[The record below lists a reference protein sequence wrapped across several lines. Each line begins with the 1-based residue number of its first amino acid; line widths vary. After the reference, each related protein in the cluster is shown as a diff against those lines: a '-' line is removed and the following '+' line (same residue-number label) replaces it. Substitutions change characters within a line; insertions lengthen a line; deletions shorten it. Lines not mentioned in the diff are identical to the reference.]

1 MNSSGS
7 TLTRIHSAGGD
18 ARSRRFTV
26 AVERTLFIIKPD
38 ATAKHIV
45 GKILA
50 HVEGKGFSLVEAR
63 YTRLTADQCQEF
75 YAEHVGKPFFP
86 SLVEFMTSGPVLL
99 CCLERDNAVATL
111 REVIGAT
118 DPAQAAEGTI
128 RKLYAESKGRN
139 SVHASDSVAS
149 AQREVRLFFG
159 ATALA
164 H

>member
-1 MNSSGS
+1 
-7 TLTRIHSAGGD
+7 
-18 ARSRRFTV
+18 V
-26 AVERTLFIIKPD
+26 ALERTLFIVKPD
-38 ATAKHIV
+38 ATGRNLV
-45 GKILA
+45 GRILA
-50 HVEGKGFSLVEAR
+50 HVEADGFRIVEAR
-63 YTRLTADQCQEF
+63 FARLTREQCQEF

-99 CCLERDNAVATL
+99 CCLERDNAVAIL